1 MPSRGKADAGD
12 TDASSS
18 QQHPMVTKA
27 MCEHQTA
34 LEAMVKVGEVEP
46 QAPALSKGSRER

>member
-1 MPSRGKADAGD
+1 MTSRGKADAGD

-18 QQHPMVTKA
+18 HQHPMVTKA
-27 MCEHQTA
+27 MCEHHTA
-34 LEAMVKVGEVEP
+34 LEATVKVGEAEP